1 MENRGLNRFKKTDW
15 ILLGVIFAIALI
27 LRQVIQIRLFPDSI
41 DYMTF
46 ARNIYSGIHNTGDIH
61 IGALRRPPLYP
72 HLIALLAFGK
82 ISSAHLVQVA
92 RQISVF
98 AGALL
103 IIPVYLLARG
113 MLGTVAAISTALFV
127 ATIPEFLY
135 YSGSVLTESLA
146 VLFITLGMT
155 IVWKAT
161 KPKSLFLSATSGFF
175 FGLAFLTK
183 HALIGFL
190 PIALVWLTLA
200 SLDKQ
205 SFMEKKLLVQR
216 GVQILV
222 LIAAFFVTISPHI
235 LYLHSQVGGWHLAV
249 DPFSTSKAILTQPG
263 TDLRYTPSSEA
274 VASLTPDAEK
284 FIWEIEESSGLFTM
298 VLQQPVAFMKA
309 YMTTVIKGY
318 LPDTYPLPYPSI
330 ILFLSFMGFVG
341 LIVKKRYRVVL
352 FCTWSF
358 VGYYLF
364 LALFLNMRDR
374 YMFPVLP
381 FLVILAGAGV
391 WYISE
396 FVFSHV
402 KDEAKKI
409 PFGWVS
415 AAAIIALASTF
426 LLSSSLNLIKEQN
439 RRADY
444 SFWNK
449 LGKDISRRI
458 VPGSI
463 IMDRN
468 PHIPYFSGAIRATVP
483 YADIKSVVNF
493 ARKRGIEY
501 WVVSSFYVPRLRPQF
516 TPLLDPSKKHDG
528 VTPVAV
534 YNLRQNQRIIIYRI
548 LPSTLSPT

>member
-1 MENRGLNRFKKTDW
+1 M
-15 ILLGVIFAIALI
+15 GVIFAIALI
-27 LRQVIQIRLFPDSI
+27 LRQVTQIRLFPDSI

-127 ATIPEFLY
+127 ATTPEFLY

-155 IVWKAT
+155 VVWKAT

-396 FVFSHV
+396 FVLSHV

-415 AAAIIALASTF
+415 AAVVIVLASAF
-426 LLSSSLNLIKEQN
+426 LFSSSFNLIKEQN
-439 RRADY
+439 RRADF

-449 LGKDISRRI
+449 LGKDIGRKI
-458 VPGSI
+458 EPGAVMI
-463 IMDRN
+463 DRT
-468 PHIPYFSGAIRATVP
+468 PHIPFFAGAIRTSPP
-483 YADIKSVVNF
+483 YANVADVIHF
-493 ARKRGIEY
+493 AKKRGIKY
-501 WVVSSFYVPRLRPQF
+501 WVVSNNYVPSLRPQF
-516 TPLLDPSKKHDG
+516 SALLNPERIPAGLK
-528 VTPVAV
+528 PVAV
-534 YNLRQNQRIIIYRI
+534 YRLQRGGRIIVYEI
-548 LPSTLSPT
+548 LEASDKQS